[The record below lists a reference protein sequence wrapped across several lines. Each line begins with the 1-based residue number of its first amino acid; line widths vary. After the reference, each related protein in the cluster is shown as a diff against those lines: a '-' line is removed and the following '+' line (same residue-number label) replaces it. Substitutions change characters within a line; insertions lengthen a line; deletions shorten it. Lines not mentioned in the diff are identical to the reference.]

1 MHSHAEL
8 GNPAPIDPAPVARVK
23 WGAMHP
29 SSLHK
34 LRVIGA
40 MVTVLILIAGPVG
53 ATASSPPDP
62 MGAVRHGVDQVLT
75 VFRDRDVPLKARRE
89 KLRQLA
95 EQHFDFAD
103 MARSALGYHWR
114 DLSPA
119 QRASFVPLFA
129 TFIQDAYL
137 SKLQEYTV
145 RKVQDEAKTAKITFS
160 RETFD
165 GADYAEVFSDV
176 LLIDQK
182 DPLQVNYLMHR
193 RDGVWLIY
201 DVTIDAI
208 SVIANYRNQFNRVIN
223 NDGYAK
229 LVADL
234 RTKAAQ
240 LEELM
245 DHPSTAAADAR

>member
-1 MHSHAEL
+1 MHSRAEL
-8 GNPAPIDPAPVARVK
+8 GNPASIDPAPVVRVK
-23 WGAMHP
+23 WAAMHP
-29 SSLHK
+29 TSVCK
-34 LRVIGA
+34 LRAIGA
-40 MVTVLILIAGPVG
+40 MITVLILTAGPVG

-62 MGAVRHGVDQVLT
+62 MGAVRLGVDQVLT
-75 VFRDRDVPLKARRE
+75 VFRDRDVPLQARRE

-119 QRASFVPLFA
+119 QRASFVPLFS

-201 DVTIDAI
+201 DITLDAI

-240 LEELM
+240 LEEQM
-245 DHPSTAAADAR
+245 DHPSTEAADAK